1 VAGALRDAGY
11 DVVALGITQDGCWLD
26 ASQSQRALAGD
37 VGSLPALG
45 GEVRSSLGVLIE
57 ADVNVLF
64 PLVHGTW
71 GEDGALQGLCE
82 MLDLPYV
89 GAGVAASALAMDKL
103 LSKAVLERKGVA
115 VVECAAV
122 SRSEWSAGR
131 EDALDKISTRLG
143 FPLFVKPAI
152 GGSSVG
158 VSKVGEPSG
167 LAAAL
172 ELALRFDT
180 RALIERAIV
189 GRELECSV
197 LGYPSLEASAVGE
210 IRPGREFYD
219 YTDKYLEDGAELL
232 LPAELEPELEAE
244 LRDCAVRAFA
254 AVGGTGMAR
263 VDFLLDDTGLFVNEI
278 NTLPGFT
285 SISMY
290 PKLWEISGL
299 PLTELVRRLVEE
311 GIARHRDRGEI
322 DRTIKS
328 FLARL
333 EAAG

>member
-11 DVVALGITQDGCWLD
+11 GVVALGIAQNGCWLD
-26 ASQSQRALAGD
+26 ARQSQRALAGD
-37 VGSLPALG
+37 VDSLPALA
-45 GEVRSSLGVLIE
+45 GEVRPSLSVLIE
-57 ADVNVLF
+57 AEVDVLF
-64 PLVHGTW
+64 PLIHGTW

-115 VVECAAV
+115 VVEYAAV
-122 SRSEWSAGR
+122 SRSEWSEGR
-131 EDALDKISTRLG
+131 DVALQGISGRLG
-143 FPLFVKPAI
+143 FPLFVKPAV

-158 VSKVGEPSG
+158 VSRVDEPGE
-167 LAAAL
+167 LAVAV
-172 ELALRFDT
+172 ELALQFDS
-180 RALIERAIV
+180 RALIERAVV

-197 LGYPSLEASAVGE
+197 LGYPSLEASEVGE

-219 YTDKYLEDGAELL
+219 YTDKYLEDGAELV
-232 LPAELEPELEAE
+232 LPAELEPELEVE

-263 VDFLLDDTGLFVNEI
+263 VDFLLFFNDTATTEI
-278 NTLPGFT
+278 YTLPGFT

-290 PKLWEISGL
+290 PKLWELSGL
-299 PLTELVRRLVEE
+299 PLPELVRRLVEE
-311 GIARHRDRGEI
+311 GIARHCDRAEI

-333 EAAG
+333 ETAG